1 MREARA
7 SLSLSSCTRTV
18 RWVGFWH
25 VDAAQI
31 TGQTGWSW
39 QGWGLRGGSQPG
51 RGAGSGPP
59 PGPEGQAHWTDPVG
73 APALPSCLS
82 NFPAISWGPGGS
94 RGLRC
99 PVLPILGAPDPLG
112 SPGEGPFGTAPGSAW
127 RLARG

>member
-7 SLSLSSCTRTV
+7 SLSLPSCTRTV
-18 RWVGFWH
+18 WWVGFWH

-31 TGQTGWSW
+31 AGQTAWSW
-39 QGWGLRGGSQPG
+39 QGWGPRDGGQPG
-51 RGAGSGPP
+51 RGAGSGVPR
-59 PGPEGQAHWTDPVG
+59 PEGRAHWTDPVG
-73 APALPSCLS
+73 APALPACLS

-112 SPGEGPFGTAPGSAW
+112 SPGEGPVGTAPVSAR
-127 RLARG
+127 RLACG

>member
-1 MREARA
+1 MDGAVGRLLARGRSTDCRA
-7 SLSLSSCTRTV
+7 DGVELAGL
-18 RWVGFWH
+18 G
-25 VDAAQI
+25 AA
-31 TGQTGWSW
+31 
-39 QGWGLRGGSQPG
+39 G
-51 RGAGSGPP
+51 RKPAQARCRLGAP

-112 SPGEGPFGTAPGSAW
+112 SLGEGPFGTAPGSVR